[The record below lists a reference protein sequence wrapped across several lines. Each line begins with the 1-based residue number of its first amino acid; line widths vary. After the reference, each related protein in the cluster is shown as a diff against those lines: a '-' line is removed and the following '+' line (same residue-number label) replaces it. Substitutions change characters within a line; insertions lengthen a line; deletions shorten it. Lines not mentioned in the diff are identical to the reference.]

1 MGSLQVYRGI
11 AKIPNEVIF
20 ISGYDLNVT
29 TDRVLSGVHTSERTL
44 KKTEVVQQPIL
55 TYC

>member
-1 MGSLQVYRGI
+1 MGSLQAYRGI

-29 TDRVLSGVHTSERTL
+29 TDHVLSGVHTSERTL

-55 TYC
+55 IYC